1 LKKKMYSRLILS
13 SIVLAALA
21 ANPCFAKDGHP
32 NSHAQHGAR
41 PSAAKNGTSGKETS
55 GNGSGNR
62 ASSATP
68 APSKADAPINAEA
81 AVAPPVL
88 PPRGL
93 TQQQIRIT
101 NPSGKTANAGPS
113 SRGQVGATAMPA
125 PTARNAIGQPVI
137 PPKNNI
143 TGLQPPLPVPQRSGA
158 VSPPILHG
166 APAAAPA
173 VVSSGAARVNAVNNG
188 GGVNGATVIRPANA
202 ALGIG
207 GPAQPRYGINGTTVQ
222 NKH

>member
-1 LKKKMYSRLILS
+1 MYLRLILS

-32 NSHAQHGAR
+32 SSHAQHGAR
-41 PSAAKNGTSGKETS
+41 AANNGADGKGAN
-55 GNGSGNR
+55 GNGGGNG

-68 APSKADAPINAEA
+68 APSKPDAPIDAQA

-101 NPSGKTANAGPS
+101 NPSGKTANPGSS
-113 SRGQVGATAMPA
+113 SRGQVGPTTVTA
-125 PTARNAIGQPVI
+125 PTARNATGQPVV
-137 PPKNNI
+137 PSKNNI
-143 TGLQPPLPVPQRSGA
+143 TGARPPLPVPQRSGA
-158 VSPPILHG
+158 VSSPILHG
-166 APAAAPA
+166 AAAAAPA
-173 VVSSGAARVNAVNNG
+173 VVSSGAPRVNVANNRG
-188 GGVNGATVIRPANA
+188 GLNGATVIRPANA
-202 ALGIG
+202 TLGIG

>member
-1 LKKKMYSRLILS
+1 MYSRLILS
-13 SIVLAALA
+13 SIVLAAMA

-41 PSAAKNGTSGKETS
+41 ASAASNGAGGKGAN
-55 GNGSGNR
+55 GNGGGNG

-101 NPSGKTANAGPS
+101 NPSGKTANPGPS
-113 SRGQVGATAMPA
+113 SRGQVGATTMTA
-125 PTARNAIGQPVI
+125 PTARNAIGQPVV
-137 PPKNNI
+137 PSKNNI
-143 TGLQPPLPVPQRSGA
+143 TGTQPPLPVPQSSGA
-158 VSPPILHG
+158 MSPPILHG
-166 APAAAPA
+166 APVAAPA
-173 VVSSGAARVNAVNNG
+173 VVSSATARVNVANNR

>member
-1 LKKKMYSRLILS
+1 MYSRLILS
-13 SIVLAALA
+13 SIVLAAMA

-32 NSHAQHGAR
+32 NSHAQHGAQA
-41 PSAAKNGTSGKETS
+41 SAASNGAGGKGAN
-55 GNGSGNR
+55 GNGGGNG

-68 APSKADAPINAEA
+68 APSKADAPIKAEA

-101 NPSGKTANAGPS
+101 NPSGKTANPGPS
-113 SRGQVGATAMPA
+113 SRGQVGATTMTA
-125 PTARNAIGQPVI
+125 PTARNAIGQPAV
-137 PPKNNI
+137 PSKNNI
-143 TGLQPPLPVPQRSGA
+143 TGAQPPLPVPQRSGA
-158 VSPPILHG
+158 MSPPILHG

-173 VVSSGAARVNAVNNG
+173 VVSSATARVNVANNR

>member
-1 LKKKMYSRLILS
+1 MYSRLILS

-101 NPSGKTANAGPS
+101 NPSGKTGNAGPS

-137 PPKNNI
+137 PPKNNM
-143 TGLQPPLPVPQRSGA
+143 
-158 VSPPILHG
+158 
-166 APAAAPA
+166 PAAAMA
-173 VVSSGAARVNAVNNG
+173 GAAKVRR
-188 GGVNGATVIRPANA
+188 GVAADFARRTCCGASGCLVRCRARQRRKQWGRREWRDGDSA
-202 ALGIG
+202 S
-207 GPAQPRYGINGTTVQ
+207 
-222 NKH
+222 

>member
-1 LKKKMYSRLILS
+1 MASRKKMYSQLILP

-41 PSAAKNGTSGKETS
+41 ASAANNGASGKGAS
-55 GNGSGNR
+55 GNG

-68 APSKADAPINAEA
+68 APSKADAPIDAEA

-93 TQQQIRIT
+93 TQQQIRVT
-101 NPSGKTANAGPS
+101 NPSGKTANPGPS
-113 SRGQVGATAMPA
+113 SRSQVGVTTMTA
-125 PTARNAIGQPVI
+125 PTARNAIGQPVV
-137 PPKNNI
+137 PSKNNI
-143 TGLQPPLPVPQRSGA
+143 TGAQPSLPAPQRSGA

-173 VVSSGAARVNAVNNG
+173 VVSSGTARVNVANNRG
-188 GGVNGATVIRPANA
+188 SANGATVIRPANA